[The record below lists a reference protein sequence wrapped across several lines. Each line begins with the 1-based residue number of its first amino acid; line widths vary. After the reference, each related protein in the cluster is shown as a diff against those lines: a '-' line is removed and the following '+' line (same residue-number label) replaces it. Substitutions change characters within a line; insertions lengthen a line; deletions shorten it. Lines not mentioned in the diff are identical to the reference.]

1 MYEYINECI
10 HDNIIEFKIT
20 CISHSCNESVHEDT
34 LIILCIEWICD
45 YVFKNSQMFLTA
57 FMSVKSNYKLSC
69 VTASEKFAGELVQ
82 IKAATRLQFV
92 NPPTRRPFKAN

>member
-1 MYEYINECI
+1 
-10 HDNIIEFKIT
+10 
-20 CISHSCNESVHEDT
+20 
-34 LIILCIEWICD
+34 
-45 YVFKNSQMFLTA
+45 MFITA

-69 VTASEKFAGELVQ
+69 VTSSEKFAGELAQ